1 MEFKERQYFRQWW
14 FIMILVIVMGIT
26 IYGMV
31 QQVVFDQPWGNNPM
45 SNSGFIVLMLL
56 LVFLLGSIFMMRL
69 ETKIDALGIQFG
81 FYPFQRKGIFYAW
94 SDITE
99 ISVIEY
105 SPLKEYGGWGWRI
118 SLSGKGQAYNVSGNN
133 GIKIILKNGKQRL
146 IGTQR
151 QDEVAEIINH
161 FYHHPEATNP
171 TL

>member
-56 LVFLLGSIFMMRL
+56 LIFLFGSIFMMRL

-94 SDITE
+94 NDIAE

-118 SLSGKGQAYNVSGNN
+118 SLSGKGQAYNVSGNK
-133 GIKIILKNGKQRL
+133 GILIKLKNGKQRL